1 MSNTIKSDQII
12 TASSAIATVT
22 NVRRAG
28 RTGDQILADVNGTTE
43 FVRKSGGAKYSF
55 ISVQIGHG
63 SVIHLQAN
71 RTAKATPYSSYFK
84 VIEVLPVVG

>member
-1 MSNTIKSDQII
+1 MSNTNQSGQVL
-12 TASSAIATVT
+12 TAINPIATVT

-28 RTGDQILADVNGTTE
+28 RAGDQILADVNGTTK

>member
-1 MSNTIKSDQII
+1 MSNTTQVTTEICHIP
-12 TASSAIATVT
+12 TVT

-55 ISVQIGHG
+55 ISVQIGHDR
-63 SVIHLQAN
+63 VIHLQAN
-71 RTAKATPYSSYFK
+71 RTAKATPYSSYFR
-84 VIEVLPVVG
+84 VIEVLPIAG

>member
-1 MSNTIKSDQII
+1 MSNTAQVTTEICHIP
-12 TASSAIATVT
+12 TVT

-43 FVRKSGGAKYSF
+43 FIRKSGGDKYSF

-63 SVIHLQAN
+63 KVIHIQAM

-84 VIEVLPVVG
+84 VVEVLPITG